1 MKVIDLLNKI
11 AKDEEVPKEI
21 WYSNNKWEYR
31 YDNRYHNKTFDY
43 PCKDE
48 HDLSERFGLMNFGY
62 LNDEIEII
70 EEEKEIEEL
79 KIEQVEN
86 GTGNFYIRNEYGTK
100 CCLTKHSKIMADKIN
115 ELVREVRKLKK
126 EGK

>member
-11 AKDEEVPKEI
+11 AKGEEVPKEI
-21 WYSNNKWEYR
+21 VYNTRIFRYNEYNKCYIWNCDGDEFYLSTYYR
-31 YDNRYHNKTFDY
+31 L
-43 PCKDE
+43 E
-48 HDLSERFGLMNFGY
+48 SI

-79 KIEQVEN
+79 SLLGDPRVTCK
-86 GTGNFYIRNEYGTK
+86 NE
-100 CCLTKHSKIMADKIN
+100 IINKIN
-115 ELVREVRKLKK
+115 ELVREVNKLKK